1 MPNELLRLPSVREC
15 TIRRRLN
22 RFVVEATIDGRVEKL
37 HNTNTGRLLDLLV
50 EGRRCLAEPIN
61 GRKLRW
67 RLTAVE
73 DSEYPGTWDIVNTLA
88 QNRAFEI
95 AVKRS
100 MLPYTKGCE
109 VLSRN
114 PRVGSS
120 FLDYVLT
127 CGGRPVYVETKSA
140 VLRGPNNEA
149 MYPDCPTARGVRHVK
164 ELVRLVKEGENVLLL
179 FIAAMPGPRCFRPY
193 EKGDPELA
201 AELGRA
207 LREGVSVKAL
217 SMHGLMAGEEL
228 VIVLE
233 NPELPL
239 CPEWVEEVTGTP

>member
-1 MPNELLRLPSVREC
+1 MRHVLLRLSNVREC
-15 TIRRRLN
+15 VIRKRLN
-22 RFVVEATIDGRVEKL
+22 RFVVEAFMDGRVERL

-73 DSEYPGTWDIVNTLA
+73 DDKYTGAWDIVNTLV
-88 QNRAFEI
+88 QNRAFEA
-95 AVKRS
+95 AVEQS
-100 MLPYTKGCE
+100 VLPYARGCKI
-109 VLSRN
+109 LSRN

-120 FLDYVLT
+120 ILDYLLM
-127 CGGRPVYVETKSA
+127 CGGRPVYIETKSA
-140 VLRGPNNEA
+140 VLRGPNDEA
-149 MYPDCPTARGVRHVK
+149 MYPDCPTTRGIRHVK
-164 ELVRLVKEGENVLLL
+164 ELIGLVKDGNRVLLV

-193 EKGDPELA
+193 EEGDPELA
-201 AELGRA
+201 AWLGEA
-207 LREGVSVKAL
+207 LREGVLVKAL
-217 SMHGLMAGEEL
+217 SIHGLMMTGEL

-239 CPEWVEEVTGTP
+239 CQEWVEEVTGTP